1 MSRRA
6 RERREAM
13 DAKYLAMAPSED
25 SRPNDDDDSDF
36 DSLAIYREAE
46 STDIVETAECPH

>member
-13 DAKYLAMAPSED
+13 DAKYLAMVPM
-25 SRPNDDDDSDF
+25 DDADPDHDA
-36 DSLAIYREAE
+36 DADGHDLGDEN
-46 STDIVETAECPH
+46 TDILERSEWPQ